1 MKITH
6 QNKQKEWF
14 IQKLHGL
21 LYKLE
26 NTGNSDFKRN
36 GEATFIKNISQFYF
50 DKDFV
55 FFDIGA
61 NQGEYTE
68 MILENSPKK
77 ISAHLFEPQ
86 KSCVALLTKKF
97 SGNES
102 ILINNFGLSDK
113 DESVTLYKNTEQ
125 SGLASV
131 YKRDLDYY
139 QIDMNITET
148 IQLKT
153 GAKYVQEKN
162 VSKINLLKV
171 DVEGHEMKVFEGFG
185 DFLNPSNIDFIQFE
199 YGGANLDSHS
209 SLLEIHN
216 LLTRKGFMLC
226 KIMHSSL
233 EVRPYHPR
241 LENFMYQNWV
251 AVNPQII
258 ESVTG

>member
-6 QNKQKEWF
+6 PNKQKEWF
-14 IQKLHGL
+14 IQKLYGL

-26 NTGNSDFKRN
+26 NTGDSDFKRS
-36 GEATFIKNISQFYF
+36 GEATFIKNISQFYS

-113 DESVTLYKNTEQ
+113 DESITLYKNTEQ

-153 GAKYVQEKN
+153 GDGYIREKN
-162 VSKINLLKV
+162 ISKINLLKV
-171 DVEGHEMKVFEGFG
+171 DFEGHEMKV
-185 DFLNPSNIDFIQFE
+185 
-199 YGGANLDSHS
+199 
-209 SLLEIHN
+209 
-216 LLTRKGFMLC
+216 
-226 KIMHSSL
+226 
-233 EVRPYHPR
+233 
-241 LENFMYQNWV
+241 
-251 AVNPQII
+251 
-258 ESVTG
+258 